1 MNVPSI
7 LLSGNHKKI
16 KSWRNDQ
23 KIRRTFERRKDLIS
37 LNDFKKLSGSK
48 RINEEYDNF
57 IRLNLGNE
65 YNSYP
70 DW

>member
-16 KSWRNDQ
+16 KNWRNEQ
-23 KIRRTFERRKDLIS
+23 KIVRTLERRKDLIS
-37 LNDFKKLSGSK
+37 SEDFKNLSGSK
-48 RINEEYDNF
+48 RINTEHFDSVRFLNGNDYD
-57 IRLNLGNE
+57 I
-65 YNSYP
+65 YP